1 MKLSFLEHSEERQEL
16 IKNRGGLGADLG
28 EYVLNLGSL
37 LLGFGHLLNLVCDFL
52 DSVFFLEEICHN
64 IRG

>member
-1 MKLSFLEHSEERQEL
+1 MKLSFLEHSEERQKL
-16 IKNRGGLGADLG
+16 IKNRGRLGADLG

-37 LLGFGHLLNLVCDFL
+37 LLCFSHLLNLVCDFL
-52 DSVFFLEEICHN
+52 HSVFFLEEICHN